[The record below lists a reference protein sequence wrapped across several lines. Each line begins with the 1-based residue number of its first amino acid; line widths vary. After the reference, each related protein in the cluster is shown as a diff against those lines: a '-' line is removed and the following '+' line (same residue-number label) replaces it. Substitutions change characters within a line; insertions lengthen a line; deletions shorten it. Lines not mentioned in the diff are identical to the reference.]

1 MKKKVRSFNISD
13 EAFRVIDEYKIKN
26 RLGSNS
32 TALEKIL
39 LDSCEKKE
47 DLKQLV
53 EEIMFE
59 NGYIEKEKHKV
70 EEENIIDEVSAASLN
85 SMNEIL
91 KEIGLS

>member
-1 MKKKVRSFNISD
+1 MERKVRSFNISD
-13 EAFRVIDEYKIKN
+13 DAFRVIEKYKIKN

-39 LDSCEKKE
+39 LDNCEKKE
-47 DLKQLV
+47 ELKQLV

-59 NGYIEKEKHKV
+59 NGYIEKKKYN

>member
-13 EAFRVIDEYKIKN
+13 EAFRVIEEYKIKN

-39 LDSCEKKE
+39 LDSFEKKE
-47 DLKQLV
+47 ELKHLV
-53 EEIMFE
+53 EEIMLE
-59 NGYIEKEKHKV
+59 NGYIEKKKYEEK
-70 EEENIIDEVSAASLN
+70 EENIIDEVSTASLN

-91 KEIGLS
+91 KEIGLP